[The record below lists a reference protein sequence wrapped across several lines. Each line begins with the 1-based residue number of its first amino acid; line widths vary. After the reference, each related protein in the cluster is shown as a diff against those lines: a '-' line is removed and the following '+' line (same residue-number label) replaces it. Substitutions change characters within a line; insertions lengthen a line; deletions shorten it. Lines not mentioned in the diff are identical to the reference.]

1 MPSHLQLKDPPQ
13 PTCQETPQQKNSFL
27 QLLPARA
34 RFRITVDPQHQTRR
48 DGGAHVGRTLIRA
61 VRPHRLNLHCQ
72 NPPAVGHFELGLE
85 PGVLLQRF
93 RFLHRFKNFKNS
105 SLVSLPCP
113 CCFLPATGMMSGKE
127 RMGESLQR
135 AEEAVAE
142 DSNRGLT
149 CTADFPE
156 SGEEANDVGGSSRGG
171 GTKSS
176 SVAADGAGS
185 PPPDVSSI
193 NIEFSRPSKVAKSL
207 DFDRMRQ
214 VGTKKYLQIL
224 RFFAP
229 RHHHTPLVCPKAQ
242 RGSMDHASQ
251 LPDTPWSRH
260 QRGPATG
267 RRIGPE
273 SRSTGRWTGRFRGEG
288 AEVLHSFAKRLRVAC
303 ST

>member
-1 MPSHLQLKDPPQ
+1 
-13 PTCQETPQQKNSFL
+13 
-27 QLLPARA
+27 
-34 RFRITVDPQHQTRR
+34 
-48 DGGAHVGRTLIRA
+48 
-61 VRPHRLNLHCQ
+61 
-72 NPPAVGHFELGLE
+72 
-85 PGVLLQRF
+85 
-93 RFLHRFKNFKNS
+93 
-105 SLVSLPCP
+105 
-113 CCFLPATGMMSGKE
+113 
-127 RMGESLQR
+127 MGESLQR
-135 AEEAVAE
+135 AEAAVAE
-142 DSNRGLT
+142 ESNRDLT

-156 SGEEANDVGGSSRGG
+156 SGEGANDVGGSSRGG

-176 SVAADGAGS
+176 STAADGAGS

-207 DFDRMRQ
+207 DFDRMKQ
-214 VGTKKYLQIL
+214 VGTKTYLQIL

-229 RHHHTPLVCPKAQ
+229 RHVTITLFVCPKAQ
-242 RGSMDHASQ
+242 RGSMDYASQ
-251 LPDTPWSRH
+251 LPDTPRSRH

>member
-1 MPSHLQLKDPPQ
+1 MSALREEIEGRTRVQFKKSDPLQRGWRAATDFAQKYCHVFSSAHGVHDARRPPPCPPINSSKTLQ
-13 PTCQETPQQKNSFL
+13 PTSQVALQKNSFL

-48 DGGAHVGRTLIRA
+48 NGGAHVGRTLIRA

-72 NPPAVGHFELGLE
+72 KPPAVGTLTT
-85 PGVLLQRF
+85 GVLYCSGFDSYRF
-93 RFLHRFKNFKNS
+93 KNFKNFKNS
-105 SLVSLPCP
+105 SLVSLPC
-113 CCFLPATGMMSGKE
+113 CLLPATGMMSGKE

-135 AEEAVAE
+135 AEAAVAE
-142 DSNRGLT
+142 DSNRDLT
-149 CTADFPE
+149 RTADFPE

-176 SVAADGAGS
+176 SMAADGAGS

-229 RHHHTPLVCPKAQ
+229 RHHHTLC
-242 RGSMDHASQ
+242 
-251 LPDTPWSRH
+251 L
-260 QRGPATG
+260 
-267 RRIGPE
+267 PE
-273 SRSTGRWTGRFRGEG
+273 STKGQHGPCLP
-288 AEVLHSFAKRLRVAC
+288 AP
-303 ST
+303 